1 MEKSMTKREE
11 EKLEAVKN
19 GEPVDIGSER
29 KEAMQAYHAE
39 EHIKGGSYIRE
50 FILGFNDGLVSIFSL
65 VTGVVGAAVSN
76 KIVILAGVAGL
87 AAGATSMGL
96 NNYISS
102 KSQTEFYKS
111 EVERERKEIENVP
124 KREREEI
131 VAVYKLK
138 GFEGKL
144 LKQVVDKITSDKKRW
159 LKVMMEE
166 ELGLFGDDF
175 ENPYKIALITGIS
188 FIFGALIPIAPYLF
202 ISNISSGLIYSAIA
216 SILGLFIVG
225 SAKTMITKK
234 NWLKS
239 GAEMVMVGVLAAAAS
254 YSIGSLFSVK

>member
-1 MEKSMTKREE
+1 MNKRQMTKRED
-11 EKLEAVKN
+11 EKLEAAKK
-19 GEPVDIGSER
+19 GELINIDSER
-29 KEAMQAYHAE
+29 KEARQAYHAE

-65 VTGVVGAAVSN
+65 VTGVVGAAVSS
-76 KIVILAGVAGL
+76 KIVILAGLAGL
-87 AAGATSMGL
+87 TAGATSMGL

-111 EVERERKEIENVP
+111 EVERERKEIEKVP

-131 VAVYKLK
+131 VAVYKSK

-144 LKQVVDKITSDKKRW
+144 LKQVVNKITSDKKTW
-159 LKVMMEE
+159 LKVMVEE
-166 ELGLFGDDF
+166 ELGLFGGDF

-202 ISNISSGLIYSAIA
+202 ISNVSSGLLYSAIA

-239 GAEMVMVGVLAAAAS
+239 GAEMVMVGVLAAGAA
-254 YSIGSLFSVK
+254 YFIGGLFRV

>member
-1 MEKSMTKREE
+1 MMEKSMTKRED
-11 EKLEAVKN
+11 EKLEAARK
-19 GEPVDIGSER
+19 GEPLDIDSER
-29 KEAMQAYHAE
+29 KEARQAYHAE

-111 EVERERKEIENVP
+111 EVERERKEI
-124 KREREEI
+124 
-131 VAVYKLK
+131 VAVYKSK

-144 LKQVVDKITSDKKRW
+144 LKQVVNKITSDKKTW
-159 LKVMMEE
+159 LKVMVEE
-166 ELGLFGDDF
+166 ELGLFGGDF

-202 ISNISSGLIYSAIA
+202 ISNVSSGLLYSAIA

-239 GAEMVMVGVLAAAAS
+239 GFEMVMVGVLAAAAS
-254 YSIGSLFSVK
+254 YSIGSLFSV

>member
-1 MEKSMTKREE
+1 MKKEMTKRED
-11 EKLEAVKN
+11 EKLEAAKK
-19 GEPVDIGSER
+19 GELIDINSER
-29 KEAMQAYHAE
+29 KEARQAYHAE

-65 VTGVVGAAVSN
+65 VTGVVGAAVSS
-76 KIVILAGVAGL
+76 KIVILAGLAGL
-87 AAGATSMGL
+87 TAGATSMGL

-111 EVERERKEIENVP
+111 EVERERKEIENIP
-124 KREREEI
+124 EREKAEI
-131 VAVYKLK
+131 EAVYKLK

-144 LKQVVDKITSDKKRW
+144 LKQVVNKITSDKKLW

-202 ISNISSGLIYSAIA
+202 ISNVSSGLLYSAIA

-239 GAEMVMVGVLAAAAS
+239 GFEMVMVGVLAAGAA
-254 YSIGSLFSVK
+254 YFIGGLFRV